1 MTAFDQRGQHVV
13 IQENAGADEKILAQG
28 IWEKMEWLAETGRV
42 SVMSHEDV
50 DDLGE
55 TRILWSVKW
64 ENSYCEDKVRRVRY
78 TMEDSLH
85 RALNRAIEGL
95 MNVKSHR

>member
-1 MTAFDQRGQHVV
+1 MSRSL
-13 IQENAGADEKILAQG
+13 LASSVRK
-28 IWEKMEWLAETGRV
+28 KMEWLAETGRV

-64 ENSYCEDKVRRVRY
+64 EDSYDKTKVSRIRY
-78 TMEDSLH
+78 TMEDSLEKT
-85 RALNRAIEGL
+85 LNKAIEGL
-95 MNVKSHR
+95 L